1 MSYSEKDFLDFEGL
15 SYYDGLIKGYIP
27 ITHGYYYNG
36 NFYSDSSFTTL
47 IAAEDERLYVGLNTK
62 SLYEYLNNS
71 YHKINGTNIV
81 VSSTQPTNQVA
92 GDIWLKLE

>member
-36 NFYSDSSFTTL
+36 NFYSDSAFTTL
-47 IAAEDERLYVGLNTK
+47 ITAEGGRLYVGLNTK

-71 YHKINGTNIV
+71 YQKINGTNIV
-81 VSSTQPTNQVA
+81 VSSTQPTNQVV